1 MYLLSHDKKTLIQFG
16 RVEIVR
22 YLAGRGGAKY
32 ALSAWGIAAANV
44 VTVGLYPD
52 KESAKRELERIVAAL
67 KDGQPVYE
75 VESCFTE

>member
-1 MYLLSHDKKTLIQFG
+1 MYLLAYNKKTLIEFG

-22 YLAGRGGAKY
+22 SLAGRKEEKY
-32 ALSAWGIAAANV
+32 ALSAWGATLANP

-52 KESAKRELERIVAAL
+52 EESAERELQRIVAAL

-75 VESCFTE
+75 VESCSTE